1 MTKVGISFDPKFFL
15 YEITVAVSYIPV
27 VAVLSIIPLIAGLVI
42 GALLAISR
50 VYRVKFVQNF
60 AQAYV
65 VVMRSIPV
73 LLQMFMAYYAVRA
86 VYSVFGWNLA
96 EINKTVVVIIVFI
109 LNATSSLSEGFRSAL
124 LSVDASQYEA
134 SHSIGMTRP
143 HSLIYVILPQ
153 SLPVAVP
160 VIGSVFIGI
169 IKSSS
174 AAYLMGVIEMI
185 KGTEMKTAGNYRYL
199 EAYCAVAVIYWLI
212 TLIIERITHSLEK
225 YTRVHI
231 KGAAV

>member
-1 MTKVGISFDPKFFL
+1 MGISFDPKFFV

-27 VAVLSIIPLIAGLVI
+27 VAVLSVIPLIAGLFL

-50 VYRVKFVQNF
+50 VYRIKFMQKF

-65 VVMRSIPV
+65 VVMRSVPV
-73 LLQMFMAYYAVRA
+73 LLQMFLAYYAVRA

-96 EINKTVVVIIVFI
+96 EINKIVVVIIVFI
-109 LNATSSLSEGFRSAL
+109 LNAAGSLSEGIRSAL

-134 SHSIGMTRP
+134 GHSIGMTR
-143 HSLIYVILPQ
+143 SLSLLYVILPQ

-160 VIGSVFIGI
+160 IIGSVFIGI

-174 AAYLMGVIEMI
+174 AAYLMGIIEMI
-185 KGTEMKTAGNYRYL
+185 QGTAMKTAGNYRYL
-199 EAYCAVAVIYWLI
+199 EAYCAAAVIYWLI
-212 TLIIERITHSLEK
+212 TIAVEQMTRLLEN
-225 YTRVHI
+225 YVRGHI
-231 KGAAV
+231 KGASAV

>member
-1 MTKVGISFDPKFFL
+1 MGISFDPKFFL
-15 YEITVAVSYIPV
+15 YEITVAASYIPI
-27 VAVLSIIPLIAGLVI
+27 VAVLSIIPLIAGLII
-42 GALLAISR
+42 GVFLAISR
-50 VYRVKFVQNF
+50 IYRVKFVEKF

-65 VVMRSIPV
+65 VIMRSIPV
-73 LLQMFMAYYAVRA
+73 LLQMFLAYYAVRA
-86 VYSVFGWNLA
+86 VYSIFGWNLA
-96 EINKTVVVIIVFI
+96 NINKMVVVIIVFI
-109 LNATSSLSEGFRSAL
+109 LNAAGSLSEGFRSAL

-143 HSLIYVILPQ
+143 HSLVYVIIPQ
-153 SLPVAVP
+153 CLPVAVP
-160 VIGSVFIGI
+160 FIGSVFIGI

-212 TLIIERITHSLEK
+212 TLIVERITSILEK
-225 YTRVHI
+225 YARVHI
-231 KGAAV
+231 KGAAA

>member
-1 MTKVGISFDPKFFL
+1 MGISFDPEFFV
-15 YEITVAVSYIPV
+15 YEITVAASYIPV
-27 VAVLSIIPLIAGLVI
+27 VAVLSVIPLAAGLAI

-50 VYRVKFVQNF
+50 IYRVRFVQKF

-65 VVMRSIPV
+65 VVMRSVPL
-73 LLQMFMAYYAVRA
+73 LLQMFLAYYAVRA

-96 EINKTVVVIIVFI
+96 DINKIIVVIIVFI
-109 LNATSSLSEGFRSAL
+109 LNAAGSLSEGIRSAL

-143 HSLIYVILPQ
+143 QSLMCVIIPQ

-169 IKSSS
+169 IKGSS

-185 KGTEMKTAGNYRYL
+185 MGTEMKTAGNYRYL
-199 EAYCAVAVIYWLI
+199 EAYCAAAVIYWLI
-212 TLIIERITHSLEK
+212 TIIIERITHILEK
-225 YTRVHI
+225 YVRVHI

>member
-1 MTKVGISFDPKFFL
+1 VGISFDPGFFL

-27 VAVLSIIPLIAGLVI
+27 VAVLSVIPLIAGLVI
-42 GALLAISR
+42 GALLAVSR
-50 VYRVKFVQNF
+50 IYRVKFVQNF
-60 AQAYV
+60 AQVYV

-73 LLQMFMAYYAVRA
+73 LLQMFLAYYAVRA

-96 EINKTVVVIIVFI
+96 NINKMVVVIIVFI
-109 LNATSSLSEGFRSAL
+109 LNATGSLSEGFRSAL

-143 HSLIYVILPQ
+143 HSLMYVILPQ

-174 AAYLMGVIEMI
+174 AAYLMGVVEMI
-185 KGTEMKTAGNYRYL
+185 QGTGMKTAGNYRYL

-212 TLIIERITHSLEK
+212 TLIIERITHLLEK
-225 YTRVHI
+225 YARGHI